1 MLLENEIKIT
11 EHMYKQQL
19 CKDCKNDIQYKM
31 QNYAEKPERHKSIFS
46 IEKEKNVDWFKSV
59 LKKIMTTIG

>member
-1 MLLENEIKIT
+1 
-11 EHMYKQQL
+11 MYKQQL
-19 CKDCKNDIQYKM
+19 CKDCKNEIQSKM

-46 IEKEKNVDWFKSV
+46 IEKEKNVDWFKSI